1 MQFKQ
6 QLFYFFP
13 TLFCFCLPF
22 GSLVLS
28 GLIVLWLIS
37 SFLNINKQ
45 QVIKGIKNKS
55 ALLLY
60 LFFTITFISALFSSN
75 KNTATFEV
83 ENKLSFIALPYL
95 LFCFNIPI
103 QIIKRCL
110 VSFVSGCFF
119 ACLILIVR
127 ASYYSFS
134 SQANYFFYSQFSVF
148 IHPSYFAMYLILAI
162 ILVVLFYSKWFKQ
175 QKSIVYSSYFFAAVF
190 GTTIFLCASKLG
202 LISFVILVPLLIVY
216 QFKAALNAKK
226 IIIILSSLL
235 VLLIL
240 SSKIFPTVFERL
252 QSISSLN
259 INQLDKTS
267 SESTTVRFLIWE
279 QSIEIIKQNILVGTT
294 VGDTNDALYKTY
306 QQNGLTGALEH
317 SLNAHN
323 QYLQTFIGLGIIGFL
338 ALCLLTFGQ
347 LIKSFLQKNFLLF
360 IFSLLIIL
368 NFLVESMLQA
378 SSGTLFFVFFYCIFN
393 LITNKQLIDE

>member
-1 MQFKQ
+1 M
-6 QLFYFFP
+6 
-13 TLFCFCLPF
+13 
-22 GSLVLS
+22 
-28 GLIVLWLIS
+28 
-37 SFLNINKQ
+37 
-45 QVIKGIKNKS
+45 
-55 ALLLY
+55 
-60 LFFTITFISALFSSN
+60 
-75 KNTATFEV
+75 
-83 ENKLSFIALPYL
+83 
-95 LFCFNIPI
+95 
-103 QIIKRCL
+103 
-110 VSFVSGCFF
+110 
-119 ACLILIVR
+119 
-127 ASYYSFS
+127 
-134 SQANYFFYSQFSVF
+134 
-148 IHPSYFAMYLILAI
+148 
-162 ILVVLFYSKWFKQ
+162 
-175 QKSIVYSSYFFAAVF
+175 
-190 GTTIFLCASKLG
+190 
-202 LISFVILVPLLIVY
+202 
-216 QFKAALNAKK
+216 
-226 IIIILSSLL
+226 

-360 IFSLLIIL
+360 IFSLLIIQ

-378 SSGTLFFVFFYCIFN
+378 ASGTLFFVFFYCIFN